1 MLKAELEFLRMG
13 GYCHTSQ
20 VAWSPEFMFRD
31 SSTWS
36 EPRSRAASQT
46 VQRLRDDSAHSAEFA
61 RRKKTCRFIP
71 RMSAE
76 TLDSLYRS
84 GTREQIEPAM
94 AEWLKKTI
102 AGLELEREEW
112 AREVH
117 VQAKFVNRI

>member
-1 MLKAELEFLRMG
+1 
-13 GYCHTSQ
+13 
-20 VAWSPEFMFRD
+20 
-31 SSTWS
+31 
-36 EPRSRAASQT
+36 
-46 VQRLRDDSAHSAEFA
+46 
-61 RRKKTCRFIP
+61 
-71 RMSAE
+71 MSAE